1 MLTTLLNGALKIL
14 TDFGAGEILILLFVV
29 GYYEVRFKNMN
40 KKQDETD
47 YNVISL
53 ENSTLKNVDNVRV
66 ESQKRLDDIVEKL
79 KTGKTDTDGL
89 KEILLLFTQTM
100 GEFFV
105 GNKGHVIH
113 TQSLF
118 SVVKELTAMIGDV
131 NDRVDHYERAYRKLK
146 VMLDDLA
153 EDRRRQVD
161 WIEKHFVRRN
171 LGTFG
176 EGPAPANFGKSSEE
190 TTVEPIEVIVELLP
204 EITRTPILSSIEPQ
218 EEVLEP
224 SLVHIQAMEENTEF
238 HDLNVKEMEADE
250 PEKYEFLVPITED
263 EPNIIDVLEERQ
275 QEVSSFGALNTR
287 DC

>member
-190 TTVEPIEVIVELLP
+190 TTVEPIEVIVELP

-238 HDLNVKEMEADE
+238 HDLNVKEMEADK